1 MVKNGYLSEYFDGC
15 VVKRLTAVEADTAK
29 SNQHEF
35 NGVAGLKKLFGNVK
49 LAKLPSR
56 FIWIDDDEDVISE
69 DGFLTWYD
77 AREQHPTRSE
87 YRLYFPT
94 TAVTERA
101 SEGDVLFIARR
112 AENKGTALV
121 IVAPAES
128 TAVNQLLWLF
138 GIQGVLETQ
147 FILSDAKAAPS
158 GVDFAVRYILE
169 ELGIQI
175 NEPGEDLEFWVA
187 PFKGVFP
194 STRVFSAKARE
205 SLPDVDS
212 RDSPD
217 DALLQWMDREEA
229 LFRYMESQIVADK
242 LSTGFH
248 VKDGSPDVDGFISY
262 SLSVQNR
269 RKARAGFALENHLE
283 AIFKAYNI
291 RYAREAVTENRL
303 KPDFIF
309 PSASEYHDAKFSPE
323 NLTMLGAKSSCKDR
337 WRQVLTEAQRIR
349 KKHLLTLEPGISVMQ
364 TDEMQSNELQLVLP
378 TKIHSS
384 YRSSQQEWLL
394 DVKCFLGLVRQKQA
408 G

>member
-169 ELGIQI
+169 ELGI
-175 NEPGEDLEFWVA
+175 PV
-187 PFKGVFP
+187 
-194 STRVFSAKARE
+194 
-205 SLPDVDS
+205 
-212 RDSPD
+212 
-217 DALLQWMDREEA
+217 
-229 LFRYMESQIVADK
+229 
-242 LSTGFH
+242 
-248 VKDGSPDVDGFISY
+248 SY
-262 SLSVQNR
+262 T
-269 RKARAGFALENHLE
+269 H
-283 AIFKAYNI
+283 
-291 RYAREAVTENRL
+291 
-303 KPDFIF
+303 
-309 PSASEYHDAKFSPE
+309 
-323 NLTMLGAKSSCKDR
+323 
-337 WRQVLTEAQRIR
+337 
-349 KKHLLTLEPGISVMQ
+349 LTLPTIYSV
-364 TDEMQSNELQLVLP
+364 
-378 TKIHSS
+378 
-384 YRSSQQEWLL
+384 
-394 DVKCFLGLVRQKQA
+394 
-408 G
+408 